1 MLCHT
6 LKNVKGK
13 TVSDASAR
21 NKVKSSKY
29 GEDSILQKSDLLFF
43 FSIFPAVFIGVSC
56 LFECSPRKC
65 FIIII
70 AKKIVWKWT
79 LRKEYSLISFKRL
92 KWMRNMKATMQN
104 TLWSKIK
111 RRVNP
116 NHAKKSLRIILLWD
130 FRNCILWYY
139 TFEMCPKKVDWN
151 VKPFFRY
158 RSCRNASGSCNC
170 QHRFF
175 VWWVAF
181 TSSWKKKQGQGT
193 RKVRLWWCC
202 GRWQHYLFNCKLPSL
217 LFSVFVACS

>member
-1 MLCHT
+1 MLAAKVFYHYYRKKNC
-6 LKNVKGK
+6 LKMNSK
-13 TVSDASAR
+13 T
-21 NKVKSSKY
+21 
-29 GEDSILQKSDLLFF
+29 EL
-43 FSIFPAVFIGVSC
+43 
-56 LFECSPRKC
+56 
-65 FIIII
+65 
-70 AKKIVWKWT
+70 
-79 LRKEYSLISFKRL
+79 YSLISFKRL

-111 RRVNP
+111 RRVYP

-181 TSSWKKKQGQGT
+181 TSSWKKKQGQAT

>member
-1 MLCHT
+1 MERIQSY
-6 LKNVKGK
+6 KK
-13 TVSDASAR
+13 AI
-21 NKVKSSKY
+21 Y
-29 GEDSILQKSDLLFF
+29 YFF
-43 FSIFPAVFIGVSC
+43 FQFFQLYFLGSLVYLNALRESVLSLLSQKNC
-56 LFECSPRKC
+56 LKMNS
-65 FIIII
+65 
-70 AKKIVWKWT
+70 
-79 LRKEYSLISFKRL
+79 KERVQSKRL

-111 RRVNP
+111 RRVYP

-181 TSSWKKKQGQGT
+181 TSSWKKKQGQAT

>member
-56 LFECSPRKC
+56 WFECSPRKC

-111 RRVNP
+111 RRVYP

-139 TFEMCPKKVDWN
+139 IFEMCPKKVDWN
-151 VKPFFRY
+151 VKPFFATGLAETQVGHAIANIGSLVGGLLSPHHERKSKDKQRGKFGSDDAADDDNIISLTVSY
-158 RSCRNASGSCNC
+158 RL
-170 QHRFF
+170 
-175 VWWVAF
+175 
-181 TSSWKKKQGQGT
+181 SS
-193 RKVRLWWCC
+193 
-202 GRWQHYLFNCKLPSL
+202 F
-217 LFSVFVACS
+217 

>member
-1 MLCHT
+1 MERIQSY
-6 LKNVKGK
+6 KK
-13 TVSDASAR
+13 AI
-21 NKVKSSKY
+21 Y
-29 GEDSILQKSDLLFF
+29 YFF
-43 FSIFPAVFIGVSC
+43 FQFFQLYLLGSLVYLNARRESVLS
-56 LFECSPRKC
+56 LLSQ
-65 FIIII
+65 
-70 AKKIVWKWT
+70 KKIVWKWT

-111 RRVNP
+111 RRVYP

-181 TSSWKKKQGQGT
+181 TSSWKKKQGQAT